1 MKPNAF
7 KDAIIGLFFAA
18 LVVLAQ
24 RGKKRPELCI
34 SALVILTQRGKR
46 SPKQTLQ
53 RIVLP
58 PLQPQLQQLVS
69 HVRLVLSIGFVKL
82 IWRCNNLLLV
92 SVLAARRTARRST
105 DRCVRLLPVVA
116 CLLSDMFNSF
126 LLSACF
132 ISSHICGQVVVFV
145 VVATTGRAQLRLE
158 QHCATQT

>member
-7 KDAIIGLFFAA
+7 KDAVIGSSLAA

-24 RGKKRPELCI
+24 RGKKRPELRI
-34 SALVILTQRGKR
+34 SALVMLAQRGKR

-69 HVRLVLSIGFVKL
+69 HVRLVLSIGFVQL
-82 IWRCNNLLLV
+82 WRCNNLLMV
-92 SVLAARRTARRST
+92 GVLAARRTARRST

-126 LLSACF
+126 LLLACF
-132 ISSHICGQVVVFV
+132 ISSHICGQVVVFIL
-145 VVATTGRAQLRLE
+145 VATTGRAQLRLE